1 MVWTTTGVVM
11 TVAVLAA
18 SSGPVRIWLNPEPTG
33 TDSVRTSA
41 PREPSST
48 SQATD
53 GAIEP
58 WPWLGTVF
66 NVLGVLLLIVLAAA
80 FVKLAVISR
89 NPWVRTWRWRLGDWG
104 GGDFEALP
112 EVVGRELDLDVE
124 AARSALSTGAPRNAI
139 VACWMRLEGDAA
151 TVGLE
156 RLDSET
162 SAEYTE
168 RVVASSSVD
177 PAPIG
182 ELAALYREARFSGHD
197 LDDRHR
203 ERALSALSDVERGLA
218 AHLEVAS

>member
-1 MVWTTTGVVM
+1 MVWAITGVVM
-11 TVAVLAA
+11 AVAVLAA
-18 SSGPVRIWLNPEPTG
+18 SSGSVQIWVNPEPTG

-41 PREPSST
+41 PSEPSST
-48 SQATD
+48 SQSS
-53 GAIEP
+53 GGVIEP

-66 NVLGVLLLIVLAAA
+66 NVLGILLLLVLAYA

-89 NPWVRTWRWRLGDWG
+89 NPYGRNWRWRLGDWG
-104 GGDFEALP
+104 GRDFEALP
-112 EVVGRELDLDVE
+112 EVAGRELDLDVE
-124 AARSALSTGAPRNAI
+124 AARSALSVGAPRNAI

-156 RLDSET
+156 RLDAET

-203 ERALSALSDVERGLA
+203 ERALSALGDVERGLA
-218 AHLEVAS
+218 AQFEVAS